1 MGCAERSTQRATMD
15 GDKTEKVFLLLKQQ
29 FSWLASQQAVGSC
42 INRATDL
49 KEHPDAI
56 LGKGAAGG
64 ARRRVWRDACQRM
77 NNRSCSRS
85 APIATALPRSPRPR
99 RREQITFASCNTQPQ
114 QQTSSPQSK
123 QHVRVKYHGYMVGQ
137 LFTLRRE

>member
-1 MGCAERSTQRATMD
+1 MD

-56 LGKGAAGG
+56 LGKSAVVEHEGG
-64 ARRRVWRDACQRM
+64 YGEMLV
-77 NNRSCSRS
+77 S
-85 APIATALPRSPRPR
+85 A
-99 RREQITFASCNTQPQ
+99 
-114 QQTSSPQSK
+114 
-123 QHVRVKYHGYMVGQ
+123 
-137 LFTLRRE
+137 